1 MDKGVMIMNTTSN
14 KADFKQSL
22 PKTSSFAR
30 RTRKELLK
38 KYREQQDFEIEKVNV
53 SKSDPVISKMKN
65 VLESIK

>member
-14 KADFKQSL
+14 KTDSKQSL
-22 PKTSSFAR
+22 PKTSSFKR
-30 RTRKELLK
+30 RTRKELLR

-53 SKSDPVISKMKN
+53 SKNDPVISKMKN